1 MEHQKVQDV
10 LSRLPEVYREL
21 AGQKIKLSDGSQAII
36 KCRVNNLTK
45 KPPLYM
51 WNLTRSCYVSS
62 LKKIQEDQGLF
73 MFDVRAGE
81 NTEAY
86 KLMLVDGEIKTERL
100 NIV

>member
-1 MEHQKVQDV
+1 MEHQKVNDV

-21 AGQKIKLSDGSQAII
+21 AGQKVKLSDGSQAII
-36 KCRVNNLTK
+36 RCRVNNLTK

-73 MFDVRAGE
+73 MFDIRAGE
-81 NTEAY
+81 ETKAY
-86 KLMLVDGEIKTERL
+86 TLMLINGEVKTERL
-100 NIV
+100 NIA